1 MKKLLLLSALCLAF
15 VACGGIY
22 QETYREAYD
31 FSSGG
36 YYYNRPDGGYNVFFR
51 KGNKHGGYYSRHDG
65 DYYGYYLHEN
75 NRRNDFGKNPG
86 HGYRDPAG
94 VYVNG
99 GNGNLKN
106 NPNVLQPNQPNQPKD
121 NQGQNR
127 GSTVKKDEVQRTSAK
142 GGTRSRSRRTTRD
155 KVDESIQE
163 MTK

>member
-1 MKKLLLLSALCLAF
+1 MKKLLLLSALSLAF

-51 KGNKHGGYYSRHDG
+51 KGNKHGGYYSRRDG
-65 DYYGYYLHEN
+65 DYYGYYLNEN

-94 VYVNG
+94 VYMNG

-106 NPNVLQPNQPNQPKD
+106 NPNVLQPQQTQQG

-127 GSTVKKDEVQRTSAK
+127 GNQVKHDEVLRTSAN
-142 GGTRSRSRRTTRD
+142 GGTSSRSRRTTTRD